1 LKILVGG
8 VFKPFQT
15 QKLSIKKERFADLA
29 TDRDYNYLVDH
40 VNANHPCGSDL
51 NPYLVW
57 IFPMNPKLSFQKG
70 KV

>member
-1 LKILVGG
+1 V
-8 VFKPFQT
+8 VFKPFQN
-15 QKLSIKKERFADLA
+15 QELSFRKERFADLA

-51 NPYLVW
+51 NPYSIW
-57 IFPMNPKLSFQKG
+57 IFHTRLKLSFQKS